1 MSLPHESNYSKS
13 VEELVHELEINH
25 ERVNASGEATR
36 KMYLE
41 NERRHALRVSEM
53 IDATWD
59 LTVIGEANPKV
70 TTLVNLKDETI
81 YMRTEQRRN
90 WEQYQIAI
98 KERNEFEAELKKVHQ
113 NHEGIVCLRNER
125 NRAIAERDEARALA
139 VRRLVEL
146 APLRRLREAMQKL
159 LGCALTTTGCG
170 SDEDS
175 AQLSDEELAE
185 CNDMGGDDDE

>member
-25 ERVNASGEATR
+25 ERVNASGEGAR
-36 KMYLE
+36 RMYLE
-41 NERRHALRVSEM
+41 NERL
-53 IDATWD
+53 
-59 LTVIGEANPKV
+59 
-70 TTLVNLKDETI
+70 
-81 YMRTEQRRN
+81 RTEQRRN

-98 KERNEFEAELKKVHQ
+98 KERNEFEAKLKEVEKTAVA
-113 NHEGIVCLRNER
+113 NGVLD
-125 NRAIAERDEARALA
+125 RARRDARAELA
-139 VRRLVEL
+139 DCERRVKHAVDHNRRLLEEL
-146 APLRRLREAMQKL
+146 VPLRRLREAMQKI

-185 CNDMGGDDDE
+185 CSDMGDE